1 MAPNLQ
7 IKINDKSYR
16 TVDDDQQ
23 AASLLRLADLDP
35 KEYDL
40 FLIDKRGVEERVR
53 DGQIVNIQDGD
64 RFAARRKLR
73 FTIDG
78 EPHKTYDDDQEASAL
93 MRLAGVNPSEYD
105 LARINGAAGTE
116 TFQDGQLI
124 KIKDGDAFV
133 TAKHVGGVA

>member
-53 DGQIVNIQDGD
+53 DGQIVNIKDGD